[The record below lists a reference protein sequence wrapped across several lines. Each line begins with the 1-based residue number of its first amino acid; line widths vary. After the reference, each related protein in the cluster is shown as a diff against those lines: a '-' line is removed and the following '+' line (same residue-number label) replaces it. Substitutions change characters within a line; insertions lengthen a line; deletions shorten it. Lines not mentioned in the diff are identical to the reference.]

1 MGKKSEIAGMK
12 ELEKMI
18 KKLGQLPQKVVTKAA
33 RKGTQIALKSAKKDA
48 PEDVGNLKKGIVLKG
63 EKSKIKGKKAY
74 QVTFD
79 RAMNTFFVKMSKD
92 GKKRYY
98 YPASQEFGFMTK
110 DGGYVPGFRYL
121 KKSIVDNDTSIEK
134 TIVDVLSKEIDKLK

>member
-1 MGKKSEIAGMK
+1 LARRSEIEGMK

-33 RKGTQIALKSAKKDA
+33 RKGTQIAQKSAKSDA
-48 PEDVGNLKKGIVLKG
+48 PEEIGNLKKGIVLKG
-63 EKSKIKGKKAY
+63 ERSKIKGKKVY

-98 YPASQEFGFMTK
+98 YPASQEYGFMTR

-121 KKSIVDNDTSIEK
+121 KKSIENNENKIERE
-134 TIVDVLSKEIDKLK
+134 IVDVLSKEIDKLK

>member
-1 MGKKSEIAGMK
+1 LARQSEIKGMK

-33 RKGTQIALKSAKKDA
+33 RKGAKIAQKSAKSDA
-48 PEDVGNLKKGIVLKG
+48 PEEVGNLKKGIVLKG
-63 EKSKIKGKKAY
+63 ERSKIKGKKIY

-98 YPASQEFGFMTK
+98 YPASQEYGFMNR
-110 DGGYVPGFRYL
+110 DGSYTPGYRYL
-121 KKSIVDNDTSIEK
+121 KKSIENNENKIEK
-134 TIVDVLSKEIDKLK
+134 EIVDELSKEIDKLK